1 MSFSFSEPALN
12 PLTHGKRRG
21 LQVNYLHGPIK
32 NPSGPMLLKLGTHK
46 LYVVLSNIRDDDF
59 AILIIYA
66 TLVSF
71 YPDVLQ
77 ISNVKSS
84 KFP

>member
-1 MSFSFSEPALN
+1 MF
-12 PLTHGKRRG
+12 LTWVSGVVCRLFEG
-21 LQVNYLHGPIK
+21 MNLHGPIK

-59 AILIIYA
+59 TILIIYA

-71 YPDVLQ
+71 YPGVLQ

>member
-1 MSFSFSEPALN
+1 MVCRLFE
-12 PLTHGKRRG
+12 GMD
-21 LQVNYLHGPIK
+21 LHGPIK

-59 AILIIYA
+59 TILIIYA

-71 YPDVLQ
+71 YPCLLQ
-77 ISNVKSS
+77 ISNVDSS